1 MSGREMLKEND
12 AMLRGI
18 IRTIDKNVDYTTE
31 FAQSEGPQRF
41 NVQLSL
47 RGRRATVSLTLDD
60 LTAAAQDLARKNTV
74 RQKFKNVRD
83 HMMDNHVV
91 DVIGKKTARMLKESA
106 ASQESFQRSNF
117 RRGPRR

>member
-1 MSGREMLKEND
+1 MLKEND

-18 IRTIDKNVDYTTE
+18 IRTIDKNLDYATE
-31 FAQSEGPQRF
+31 FVQSEGPTRF

-60 LTAAAQDLARKNTV
+60 LTTAAQDLVRKNTV
-74 RQKFKNVRD
+74 RQKIKSVRD

>member
-18 IRTIDKNVDYTTE
+18 IRTIDKNLDYATE
-31 FAQSEGPQRF
+31 FAQSEGPPRF
-41 NVQLSL
+41 TVQLSL
-47 RGRRATVSLTLDD
+47 RGRRATVSLTLED
-60 LTAAAQDLARKNTV
+60 LSAAAQDVVRKNTV
-74 RQKFKNVRD
+74 RQKIKNVRD

-106 ASQESFQRSNF
+106 ASQESFQRTNF